1 MRREKMKMMEMKM
14 DVDGPLGSMNLA
26 RPGRY
31 IALPMPYEVCRHEL
45 DDKKEHTKVLNN
57 VSCI

>member
-1 MRREKMKMMEMKM
+1 MKMMEMKM

-57 VSCI
+57 VSRI